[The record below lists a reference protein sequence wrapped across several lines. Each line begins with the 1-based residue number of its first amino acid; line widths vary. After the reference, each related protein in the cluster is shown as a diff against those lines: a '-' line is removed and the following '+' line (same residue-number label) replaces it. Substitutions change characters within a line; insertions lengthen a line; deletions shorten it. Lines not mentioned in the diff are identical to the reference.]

1 MARARKRI
9 SKKAGLAPG
18 SLIHIGEKKEEQVRI
33 TLIDY
38 DADHCEQKTITQ
50 VKKAASLKD
59 TSSVT
64 WINIDGLHDVKV
76 IEDIGTH
83 FDLHSLTLED
93 ILHTGQRPKMEP
105 HEHYIYVV
113 LRMLRYDSENQK
125 VLSEQISMI
134 LADHYILT
142 FQESIGDMFD
152 PIRERIREPNSRL
165 RKFGPDYLL
174 YRLLDSIVDHYFV
187 VLEKIGDEIELLQE
201 QVSEDPDEKTLQE
214 IHRMRRELINLR
226 RAIWP
231 VRDLISSFQRLESP
245 LIQEKI
251 DVFLNDL
258 YDHIIRVIDTVESY
272 REMISSLLDLYMSGI
287 SNKMN
292 AVMKVLT
299 IIATIF
305 IPLTF
310 IAGIYGMNF
319 KHSMPEL
326 EWPWAYPA
334 LWLVMITITLGMIL
348 FFKRKKWL

>member
-1 MARARKRI
+1 MARTHKRI
-9 SKKAGLAPG
+9 SKKVGLAPG

-33 TLIDY
+33 TLFDY
-38 DADHCEQKTITQ
+38 DAQHCEQKTITK
-50 VKKAASLKD
+50 VKKAVPLKD

-76 IEDIGTH
+76 IEDIGKH
-83 FDLHSLTLED
+83 FDLHPLTLED
-93 ILHTGQRPKMEP
+93 ILHTGQRPKMET
-105 HEHYIYVV
+105 HANYIYVV
-113 LRMLRYDSENQK
+113 LRMLRYDSANRK

-134 LADHYILT
+134 LSDHYILT
-142 FQESIGDMFD
+142 FQESVGDVFD
-152 PIRERIREPNSRL
+152 PIRERMRESSSRL
-165 RKFGPDYLL
+165 RKHGPDYLL

-187 VLEKIGDEIELLQE
+187 VLEKIGDHLELLQD
-201 QVSEDPDEKTLQE
+201 QVAQDPDENILQD
-214 IHRMRRELINLR
+214 IHGMRREMINLR

-231 VRDLISSFQRLESP
+231 VRDLISSFQRMEST
-245 LIQEKI
+245 LIQENI

-258 YDHIIRVIDTVESY
+258 YDHIIRVIDTVETY

-319 KHSMPEL
+319 DYMPEL
-326 EWPWAYPA
+326 HFRWAYPVV
-334 LWLVMITITLGMIL
+334 WLIMIVITLGMIL
-348 FFKRKKWL
+348 FFRRKKWL

>member
-1 MARARKRI
+1 MARTRKRI

-18 SLIHIGEKKEEQVRI
+18 SLIHIGEQKEEQVRI

-38 DADHCEQKTITQ
+38 DSDHCEQKSIAQ
-50 VKKAASLKD
+50 IRKAAPLKD
-59 TSSVT
+59 TTSVT

-76 IEDIGTH
+76 IEEIGKH

-93 ILHTGQRPKMEP
+93 VLHTNQRPKMEP

-113 LRMLRYDSENQK
+113 LRMLRFDTENQK
-125 VLSEQISMI
+125 ILSEQVSMI
-134 LADHYILT
+134 LAEHYVLT
-142 FQESIGDMFD
+142 FQESIGDVFD

-165 RKFGPDYLL
+165 RKHGPDYLL
-174 YRLLDSIVDHYFV
+174 YRLLDSIVDQYFV
-187 VLEKIGDEIELLQE
+187 VLEKVGDQIELLQE
-201 QVSEDPDEKTLQE
+201 QVSEDPDEKTLQQ
-214 IHRMRRELINLR
+214 IHSMRREMINLR
-226 RAIWP
+226 RTIWP
-231 VRDLISSFQRLESP
+231 VRDLISSFQRMETP

-258 YDHIIRVIDTVESY
+258 YDHIVRVIDTVESY

-319 KHSMPEL
+319 EYMPEL
-326 EWPWAYPA
+326 KYPWAYP
-334 LWLVMITITLGMIL
+334 LVWLIMAAVTLGML
-348 FFKRKKWL
+348 FYFKRKKWL